1 MATAASTNAQ
11 IYLGV
16 TNASPIDETF
26 DITIDY
32 KTDAA
37 EDTAHGDSNRTYIPT
52 LSDVELK
59 IDKHVDFASGGGQLQ
74 AWVISRTTLKMYL
87 YPDRNTTTV
96 YWYGTVKLYGGGM
109 KLGLED
115 VVDSTFQAKPASAI
129 GYQHP

>member
-26 DITIDY
+26 DISIDY
-32 KTDAA
+32 KTDSAQ
-37 EDTAHGDSNRTYIPT
+37 DTAHGDTNRTYIPT
-52 LSDVELK
+52 LSDVELS
-59 IDKHVDFASGGGQLQ
+59 IDKHVDFATGGGQLQ
-74 AWVISRTTLKMYL
+74 AWVIARTTLKMYL
-87 YPDRNTTTV
+87 YPDRLQPTV

-115 VVDSTFQAKPASAI
+115 VIDSTFQAKPASAI